1 MHLCGFLRPPQ
12 AVQDVAVGEDPQ
24 HDVVGGGVVDEGPL
38 GVDEEHVGHPDF
50 LHQAPVEGH
59 ALVGGAGEG
68 QPLVLPVVPQ
78 IQGHG
83 EVLEGGL
90 GGRMTASAS
99 GLSLATR
106 IPLARCRCFIE
117 FLRDYTAAAV
127 SAGLNRLFMTTYTWS
142 ARDVLTIC

>member
-1 MHLCGFLRPPQ
+1 MRARGGFLRPPQ

-38 GVDEEHVGHPDF
+38 GVHEEDVGHPDF
-50 LHQAPVEGH
+50 LHQPPVEGH

-83 EVLEGGL
+83 EVLQGGL
-90 GGRMTASAS
+90 GEREDDSI
-99 GLSLATR
+99 SLWIKSRYQDSTCSL
-106 IPLARCRCFIE
+106 PL
-117 FLRDYTAAAV
+117 LY
-127 SAGLNRLFMTTYTWS
+127 
-142 ARDVLTIC
+142 

>member
-1 MHLCGFLRPPQ
+1 MRACVRARDSFLRPPQ

-38 GVDEEHVGHPDF
+38 GVHEEHVGHPDF
-50 LHQAPVEGH
+50 FHQAPVEGH

-83 EVLEGGL
+83 EVLEGGWV
-90 GGRMTASAS
+90 GG
-99 GLSLATR
+99 
-106 IPLARCRCFIE
+106 
-117 FLRDYTAAAV
+117 
-127 SAGLNRLFMTTYTWS
+127 
-142 ARDVLTIC
+142 